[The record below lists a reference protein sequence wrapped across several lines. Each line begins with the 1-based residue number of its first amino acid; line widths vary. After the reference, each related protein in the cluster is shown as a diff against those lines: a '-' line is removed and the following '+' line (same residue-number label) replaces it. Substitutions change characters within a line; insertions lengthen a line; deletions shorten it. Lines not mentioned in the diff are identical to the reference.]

1 VERVSGFVGERY
13 IREII
18 ESELLD
24 GPVPPRT

>member
-24 GPVPPRT
+24 APPAPA